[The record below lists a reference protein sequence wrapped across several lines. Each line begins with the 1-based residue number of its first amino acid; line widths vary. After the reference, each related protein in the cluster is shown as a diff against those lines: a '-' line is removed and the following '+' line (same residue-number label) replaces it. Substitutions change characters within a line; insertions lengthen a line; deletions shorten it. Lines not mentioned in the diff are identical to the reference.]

1 MYRTLQARCGTFTLF
16 SHTSPLLNNT
26 QKTFTAAF
34 QTHHP
39 KKEWKR
45 YGSYVDYACRVSF
58 FGNWFIHSI
67 GFIPV
72 NLWKLR

>member
-1 MYRTLQARCGTFTLF
+1 M
-16 SHTSPLLNNT
+16 LLPS
-26 QKTFTAAF
+26 QIIPRRLLLLPFRLIP
-34 QTHHP
+34 P

-45 YGSYVDYACRVSF
+45 YGTYVDYVCQVSF